1 MRSPVRSQGKIIV
14 AAFVRAHPK
23 ICWGGSARYPRAALE
38 GQSFTHLREIDCAAF
53 LALMNPGPK
62 VIGPSSPAG
71 NSERRSERV
80 LASTDLPQPRLGRG
94 APRFGYSVARH
105 CSSASAHWTTIP
117 LSPSFLKKLAQLT
130 CITSKQSQLRPQSS
144 WQQTSSAPRPLHMAA
159 RGTRH
164 RTVKTN

>member
-1 MRSPVRSQGKIIV
+1 
-14 AAFVRAHPK
+14 
-23 ICWGGSARYPRAALE
+23 
-38 GQSFTHLREIDCAAF
+38 
-53 LALMNPGPK
+53 MNPGPK

-105 CSSASAHWTTIP
+105 CSSASPHWTTIP
-117 LSPSFLKKLAQLT
+117 LSPSFLKKLAHLT

-159 RGTRH
+159 RNEAQNCQDKLDDLEVSPTFKVGHSILNGVPFPTARA
-164 RTVKTN
+164 RECFNKPFSENLVRCC